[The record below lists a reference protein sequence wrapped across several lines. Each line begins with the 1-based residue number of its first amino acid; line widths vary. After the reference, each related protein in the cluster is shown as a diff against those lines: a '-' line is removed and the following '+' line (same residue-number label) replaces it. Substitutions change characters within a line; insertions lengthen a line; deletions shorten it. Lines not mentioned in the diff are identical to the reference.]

1 MTEQTKTCHM
11 CGEQIKAI
19 AKRCPHCTQH
29 QSKFNSPIIIFG
41 IVLALI
47 IVTRFLLPSTSRL
60 PNRETIYGS
69 DNKLVILETTHKYS
83 KDDCGSFITILGKL
97 RNDTE
102 KAWNDV
108 HFEVKFYNDKA
119 EQIDTFNSQL
129 YSLVV
134 APKKEA
140 SFRIR
145 EKAAAPADQYKRY
158 DIRITKAQEDF
169 KLF

>member
-1 MTEQTKTCHM
+1 M

-19 AKRCPHCTQH
+19 AKRCPHCTH
-29 QSKFNSPIIIFG
+29 FQSKFNSPLVIFG
-41 IVLALI
+41 IVIAF
-47 IVTRFLLPSTSRL
+47 IVITRFLLPSSARL

-69 DNKLVILETTHKYS
+69 EKKLTILETSHKYS

-97 RNDTE
+97 RNETG

-108 HFEVKFYNDKA
+108 HFEVKFYNEKA
-119 EQIDTFNSQL
+119 ELIDTLNSQI

-134 APKKEA
+134 APKEEA